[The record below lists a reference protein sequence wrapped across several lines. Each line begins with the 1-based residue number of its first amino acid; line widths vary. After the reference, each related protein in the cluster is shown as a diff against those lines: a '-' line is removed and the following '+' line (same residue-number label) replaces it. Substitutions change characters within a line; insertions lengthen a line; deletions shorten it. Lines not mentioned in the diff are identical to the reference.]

1 MSRIINQLKR
11 NRTFYLAIGTTIA
24 MILYAQFVLGHYS
37 TCFSISG
44 TSNSLGLTFGYNL
57 HMVQDFFKIR
67 SIEQLHCY
75 GNFLRVWDTIFPVIY
90 TLMYSLELKERP
102 SMQTKA
108 IRIDFIIQ
116 N

>member
-11 NRTFYLAIGTTIA
+11 NQTFYLAIGTTIT

-57 HMVQDFFKIR
+57 HMVQDFFKNLPP
-67 SIEQLHCY
+67 EWHNC
-75 GNFLRVWDTIFPVIY
+75 FL
-90 TLMYSLELKERP
+90 
-102 SMQTKA
+102 
-108 IRIDFIIQ
+108 
-116 N
+116 